1 MKMIDIF
8 VMESHCS
15 LSQPGRGPITDVSNK
30 WNYAI
35 RKQLMEIGIKLE
47 YVKMKPS
54 PVNFCSREQFPI
66 RARQAAFTEEGSDI
80 FILTDDDMLPFTAEQ
95 VKSGIEEIEKR
106 TDFAILSAWPDPHTM
121 VPIEL
126 PGRQAVDDSDVMET
140 YSCGGMRFCRKI
152 PGLAAPESYVKG
164 YDGVFCR
171 HLWSEH
177 GMRVGYLKNTRA
189 FHLGTHCTTLWK
201 D

>member
-1 MKMIDIF
+1 MHS
-8 VMESHCS
+8 VLRSPYV
-15 LSQPGRGPITDVSNK
+15 SQ
-30 WNYAI
+30 
-35 RKQLMEIGIKLE
+35 
-47 YVKMKPS
+47 
-54 PVNFCSREQFPI
+54 SRSE
-66 RARQAAFTEEGSDI
+66 AGQAAFTEEGSDI

-106 TDFAILSAWPDPHTM
+106 TDFAILSAWPEPHVM

-126 PGRQAVDDSDVMET
+126 PGRQAVEDSEVMET

-152 PGLAAPESYVKG
+152 PGLVAPELYVKG

-189 FHLGTHCTTLWK
+189 FHLGAHCTTLWK